1 MKENLPNER
10 LLPKGKILRII
21 KEIVMKW
28 LFYISGVILILV
40 GIVWFLQGTN
50 ILLGSFMSGDPL
62 YSLLGILLVV
72 VGMVI
77 LAFTNRRK
85 NGRKGGVKSETTK
98 D

>member
-1 MKENLPNER
+1 
-10 LLPKGKILRII
+10 
-21 KEIVMKW
+21 MKW
-28 LFYISGVILILV
+28 LLNIIGVILILS
-40 GIVWFLQGTN
+40 GAVWFLQGIN

-77 LAFTNRRK
+77 LAFTNRHRSGDDQEGSVD
-85 NGRKGGVKSETTK
+85 NQ